1 MNDVFTELRKRGY
14 QARAVSIQHLPT
26 LQDDVKE
33 RYKQGL
39 FDNEFYETRLAWF
52 NFASP
57 KDFAASS
64 LIVMAVP
71 RPQTQATFKWKGE
84 SYPLIVP
91 PTYTAYDEIT
101 KATAGLL
108 SELLERKGYRTAGT
122 RLPLK
127 LLAVRS
133 GLSQYGRN
141 NITYVSGMGSFLQ
154 LVAVYS
160 DLPCRNDT
168 WQELAMMKACEK
180 CHLCREA
187 CPSGAISS
195 DRFLLR
201 AERCIVYRNEK
212 PGNVPFPD
220 WMKSSWHNCLI
231 GCMLCQRA
239 CPMDR
244 KFLNWV
250 EDKQEFSEEETTLIL
265 EGAKLHELPNVIVT
279 KLKNLS
285 LAEDIDRLPR
295 NLAAFFEG
303 KLDNRSSKKG

>member
-1 MNDVFTELRKRGY
+1 MDDVFTELRKRGY
-14 QARAVSIQHLPT
+14 QARAVPIQHLPA
-26 LQDDVKE
+26 LQDDIKE
-33 RYKQGL
+33 RYRQGL

-52 NFASP
+52 NFAPP
-57 KDFAASS
+57 KDFAAGS
-64 LIVMAVP
+64 LIVVAVP

-91 PTYTAYDEIT
+91 PTYTSYDEIT
-101 KATAGLL
+101 KATAALL

-122 RLPLK
+122 ALPLK

-141 NITYVSGMGSFLQ
+141 NITYVPRMGSFLQ

-168 WQELAMMKACEK
+168 WQEVAMMKACEK

-201 AERCIVYRNEK
+201 AERCIVYRNEM

-250 EDKQEFSEEETTLIL
+250 EDRQEFSEEETTLIL
-265 EGAKLHELPNVIVT
+265 ERTKLDELPEITVT

-303 KLDNRSSKKG
+303 KFNNRSSRIG